1 MDSLVNDL
9 KDGRQA
15 VIDLDIVLDQNQR
28 QFEVQCGGEEGSLD
42 PLKSSLSSVEIAFSS
57 FIVAGED
64 TRNLL
69 ECGPIHEL
77 YKDFFHD
84 GICRN
89 LPNTL
94 FWMFITMLLVMC
106 FGLIILT
113 FRGALVPSVENDEP
127 EDYYYSKASE
137 RKLLRQQ
144 SSRGEER
151 DISDMEEET
160 APPQAPQKQNSTLSQ
175 QNDDD
180 VAKN

>member
-1 MDSLVNDL
+1 VDKLVNDL

-42 PLKSSLSSVEIAFSS
+42 PLKSSLSSVEVSFSS
-57 FIVAGED
+57 FITAGED

-77 YKDFFHD
+77 YKDFFYD
-84 GICRN
+84 GVCRN

-94 FWMFITMLLVMC
+94 FWMFITMLLVMS

-113 FRGALVPSVENDEP
+113 FRGALVPSLEDDDEP

-144 SSRGEER
+144 SSRGEEQN
-151 DISDMEEET
+151 ISDVEEET
-160 APPQAPQKQNSTLSQ
+160 APPQAPERK
-175 QNDDD
+175 DE
-180 VAKN
+180 